1 VKQRVVALSSC
12 KAEYIAATIGACQ
25 GVWLARLLA
34 DMTGTAVSVPM
45 LKVDNKSAY
54 LLSRIMCITTGR
66 SILMLDFI

>member
-1 VKQRVVALSSC
+1 
-12 KAEYIAATIGACQ
+12 
-25 GVWLARLLA
+25 
-34 DMTGTAVSVPM
+34 MTDTAVSVPM